1 MPNDRELDQLIDAA
15 LPGYAEAD
23 PRPGFE
29 QRILANALAERRS
42 ALGPFVAWALTV
54 SAIGCLLLF
63 MILRHNPMPSHRE
76 VQHPT
81 DSANTP
87 DTSLPPA
94 VAPDLPPHI
103 VISRPSQERAKPAA
117 AEALPKQDVFP
128 TPSPLTAEERTVVA
142 LSQIPAQL
150 PAPPNS
156 PIASSSISEIDP
168 IRIAELQI
176 TPLEVKTLDI
186 SDSTQSHP
194 AKYQP

>member
-63 MILRHNPMPSHRE
+63 MVLRHNPMLSHHD
-76 VQHPT
+76 VQPLT
-81 DSANTP
+81 GAANIP
-87 DTSLPPA
+87 DTSASP
-94 VAPDLPPHI
+94 VIAPD
-103 VISRPSQERAKPAA
+103 RPSDVGIHLHSHKAAKPAL
-117 AEALPKQDVFP
+117 AETPVKREVFP
-128 TPSPLTAEERTVVA
+128 TPSPLTDEECRVVA

-156 PIASSSISEIDP
+156 SIASSSISEINP